1 MTQFGIKMN
10 LLWISQV
17 LELFLCLEMYFL
29 YYFSYFPKSLD
40 QAHNYQGIQGL
51 FHKNALD
58 SEVSHRGRQVQL

>member
-1 MTQFGIKMN
+1 
-10 LLWISQV
+10 
-17 LELFLCLEMYFL
+17 LCLEMYFL
-29 YYFSYFPKSLD
+29 YCFSYFPKSLD